1 MFVLPPMKPPAAEA
15 DQSSASS
22 IASDVDDSS
31 EEEVEEV
38 ETIRDVLD
46 EAIGCGDLKMVAKA
60 VELVEASEHAPRFR
74 AATSA
79 LRVYHKTLSIQ
90 KQQNQ
95 GLDQEVKD
103 RLLALIGASDVEA
116 MDAALDETREF
127 KEAPERRSLEA
138 RRRMLRQQIEDLQF
152 RMEDIL
158 EVAGVHDTPESDVL
172 DVLDEAQQLG
182 NPLELAPLLRKL
194 QDFLELLH
202 HTARQELQ
210 EALKDEAGTDV
221 MELALFRYEG
231 FEADDIQFLHRKVAD
246 KRDAAV

>member
-1 MFVLPPMKPPAAEA
+1 VTNAEKEERSSGIPSTSYAARCLQQEPASKRPRLSTALLLA
-15 DQSSASS
+15 
-22 IASDVDDSS
+22 
-31 EEEVEEV
+31 
-38 ETIRDVLD
+38 
-46 EAIGCGDLKMVAKA
+46 AKNPC
-60 VELVEASEHAPRFR
+60 APRTNGTVSLLVSVGHSPYVSWLLPQRGSRTRLMLGPYSVIPAPFSP
-74 AATSA
+74 A
-79 LRVYHKTLSIQ
+79 VF
-90 KQQNQ
+90 
-95 GLDQEVKD
+95 GLQ
-103 RLLALIGASDVEA
+103 
-116 MDAALDETREF
+116 
-127 KEAPERRSLEA
+127 SLEA
-138 RRRMLRQQIEDLQF
+138 
-152 RMEDIL
+152 
-158 EVAGVHDTPESDVL
+158 TPPAVVL